1 MPIEEQAPE
10 ARINVLQGGNIDQQ
24 INVRL
29 AQSKIDYY
37 VPFDLLRY
45 KGETIVMD
53 ISTGTTAP
61 TYATRARMCWKAIKQ
76 SDAFDST
83 NVEKYRPAFHHTPVY
98 GWMNDPNGMF
108 YKDGVSPVFSAQ
120 PLCFCL
126 GQHELGTQHEP

>member
-1 MPIEEQAPE
+1 MGTNNTILKVDAKHHFLLMPIEEQAPE

-53 ISTGTTAP
+53 ISTGNDRTNVRDP
-61 TYATRARMCWKAIKQ
+61 REDVCWKAIKQ

-83 NVEKYRPAFHHTPVY
+83 NVEKYRPQPFIILLF
-98 GWMNDPNGMF
+98 M
-108 YKDGVSPVFSAQ
+108 DG
-120 PLCFCL
+120 
-126 GQHELGTQHEP
+126 